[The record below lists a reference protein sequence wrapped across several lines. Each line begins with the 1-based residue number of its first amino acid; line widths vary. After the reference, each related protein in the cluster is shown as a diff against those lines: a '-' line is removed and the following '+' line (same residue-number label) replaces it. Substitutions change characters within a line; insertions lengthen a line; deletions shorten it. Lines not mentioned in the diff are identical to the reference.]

1 MRLAFLLLLLI
12 NIALWPFASG
22 MLVLGNDGAEP
33 LRLTSQIDPERIRIV
48 PVDGGAAAPVVAS
61 EPGDMSPPCRLA
73 PESQENT

>member
-22 MLVLGNDGAEP
+22 MLALGNDGAEP

-48 PVDGGAAAPVVAS
+48 PVGGGAAAPVVAIAPVVAS
-61 EPGDMSPPCRLA
+61 EPASDAEVTPA
-73 PESQENT
+73 AV